1 MKFIHTADIHLD
13 SPMHRLEA
21 YEGAPVDEIRQ
32 ASRRAFENL
41 IDLALGE
48 AVDIVL
54 IAGDLFDGDWKDYN
68 TGLFFIRQVRRLS
81 DTGIRVCIVAGNHD
95 AAGQMTRRLPYP
107 ETVHVFSSARPETIL
122 LEDLQVA
129 IHGQS
134 FGNAAVT
141 ENLVRRYPEPVPGYL
156 NIGMLHTS
164 LVGREGHENYA
175 PCNLDDLTNKGFD
188 YWALGHVHQAEI
200 VCQDPPVVFPGC
212 IQGRHIRECGV
223 KGCMLVDIQLDRPA
237 DIHHHAL
244 DVIRWENV
252 AVNIALAETTDA
264 LLERFNEDFEQVLGR
279 HDPLPV
285 IARVELRG
293 PTELHHRLMSDPEYT
308 KQLIR
313 SAALASFGDR
323 AWIEKIVVDTT
334 FPRQETVGAGPL
346 KELSLVAQE
355 LAQDSSKLMALG
367 TEALNTII
375 QKLPVDYRMGEAPIR
390 LDDPEMIRELV
401 EQAQALLVQRLR
413 KADEGP

>member
-1 MKFIHTADIHLD
+1 
-13 SPMHRLEA
+13 
-21 YEGAPVDEIRQ
+21 
-32 ASRRAFENL
+32 
-41 IDLALGE
+41 
-48 AVDIVL
+48 
-54 IAGDLFDGDWKDYN
+54 
-68 TGLFFIRQVRRLS
+68 
-81 DTGIRVCIVAGNHD
+81 
-95 AAGQMTRRLPYP
+95 
-107 ETVHVFSSARPETIL
+107 
-122 LEDLQVA
+122 
-129 IHGQS
+129 
-134 FGNAAVT
+134 
-141 ENLVRRYPEPVPGYL
+141 
-156 NIGMLHTS
+156 
-164 LVGREGHENYA
+164 
-175 PCNLDDLTNKGFD
+175 
-188 YWALGHVHQAEI
+188 
-200 VCQDPPVVFPGC
+200 
-212 IQGRHIRECGV
+212 
-223 KGCMLVDIQLDRPA
+223 MLVDIQLDRPA